1 MSNLLSLDLSSA
13 LRTAVEQT
21 MPRSRSNALLN
32 SVQAADRAVNTG
44 MTASGATSNKDT
56 QAQQDRVEVNGNDV
70 TSLLTGG
77 LFATDAAQAN
87 FDLRYTSEASM
98 VGANQQTA
106 RSTFTIIA

>member
-13 LRTAVEQT
+13 LRTAVEQS
-21 MPRSRSNALLN
+21 MPRSRGASLLN
-32 SVQAADRAVNTG
+32 SVQASDRAVSTG
-44 MTASGATSNKDT
+44 AATTGTSNQDTEAQKD
-56 QAQQDRVEVNGNDV
+56 RIEVNGSDV

-77 LFATDAAQAN
+77 IFSTDAAQAN

>member
-13 LRTAVEQT
+13 LRTAVEQS
-21 MPRSRSNALLN
+21 MPRSRSSALLN
-32 SVQAADRAVNTG
+32 SVQAADRAVETG
-44 MTASGATSNKDT
+44 TASATSNKDT
-56 QAQQDRVEVNGNDV
+56 EAQKDRVEVNGKDV

-77 LFATDAAQAN
+77 IFATDAAQAN
-87 FDLRYTSEASM
+87 FDLRYTSEANM

>member
-13 LRTAVEQT
+13 LRTAVEQS
-21 MPRSRSNALLN
+21 MPRSRGNALLN
-32 SVQAADRAVNTG
+32 SVQASDRAVSTG
-44 MTASGATSNKDT
+44 TVTAGTSNQDTEAQKD
-56 QAQQDRVEVNGNDV
+56 RIEVNGSDV

-77 LFATDAAQAN
+77 IFSTDATQAN

-98 VGANQQTA
+98 VGANRQMA

>member
-13 LRTAVEQT
+13 LRTAVEQS

-32 SVQAADRAVNTG
+32 SVQAADRAVSTG
-44 MTASGATSNKDT
+44 SVSAPTSNQDT
-56 QAQQDRVEVNGNDV
+56 EAQKDRVEVNGKDV

-77 LFATDAAQAN
+77 LFSTDAAQAN

-98 VGANQQTA
+98 VGANQQMG

>member
-13 LRTAVEQT
+13 LRTAVEQS

-32 SVQAADRAVNTG
+32 SVQAADRAVETG
-44 MTASGATSNKDT
+44 SVTAAASNKDT
-56 QAQQDRVEVNGNDV
+56 EAQKDRVEVNGKDV

-87 FDLRYTSEASM
+87 FDLRYTSEANM
-98 VGANQQTA
+98 VGANQQMG

>member
-13 LRTAVEQT
+13 LRTAVEQS

-32 SVQAADRAVNTG
+32 SVQAADRAVSTG
-44 MTASGATSNKDT
+44 SVAAPASNQDT
-56 QAQQDRVEVNGNDV
+56 EAQKDRVEVNGKDV

-77 LFATDAAQAN
+77 LFSTDAAQAN
-87 FDLRYTSEASM
+87 FDLRYTSEANM
-98 VGANQQTA
+98 VGANQQMG